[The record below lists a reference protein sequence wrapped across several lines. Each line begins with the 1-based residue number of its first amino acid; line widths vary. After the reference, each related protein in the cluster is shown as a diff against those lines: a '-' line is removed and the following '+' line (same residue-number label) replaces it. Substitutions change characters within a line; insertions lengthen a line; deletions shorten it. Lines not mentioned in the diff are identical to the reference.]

1 MGQRTLSNTMEMG
14 VVHQP
19 IRGMAKFGGMNR
31 AQMDGLI
38 MMCNG
43 HLFKGL
49 RQLSSGKTK
58 EERKAAKELRKQG
71 DENKK
76 SEENSNKNAE

>member
-1 MGQRTLSNTMEMG
+1 MG

-19 IRGMAKFGGMNR
+19 MRGMAKFGGMNR

-58 EERKAAKELRKQG
+58 EERKAAKKLRKQAE
-71 DENKK
+71 DNM
-76 SEENSNKNAE
+76 SNEGPVQ